1 MPPSSGPVA
10 GPSDVPSATMPAARA
25 RRAGGKVRNSMACPT
40 GMIRPPPRPW
50 MTRKMTSWVSEP
62 DRPHSTD
69 APVNNTRA
77 IRKVRRVPN
86 RSPIQ
91 PDDGTTTARLSR

>member
-1 MPPSSGPVA
+1 
-10 GPSDVPSATMPAARA
+10 MPAARA

-40 GMIRPPPRPW
+40 GMIRPPPTPW

-62 DRPHSTD
+62 DRPHSAE
-69 APVNNTRA
+69 APVNSTRA
-77 IRKVRRVPN
+77 SRKVRRVPN

-91 PDDGTTTARLSR
+91 PDDGMTTARVSR